1 MSISCMAFKLPSLT
15 SLFKSDIAGVSR
27 ARSFVGVDIGSSAI
41 KIVQLKLEKGVPT
54 LETYGELQLGPY
66 AATDIGK
73 TTHLPPHKMIEA
85 LVDILRESG
94 ATSANAAVAYSYNTS
109 FNETITVPT
118 LDPDKITSMMPIEA
132 HKYVPVSLS
141 KVTLSWVELGVDDEK
156 QETRVLL
163 SAKYN
168 EAVGRYQ
175 SIMQGAALD
184 TSINEIE
191 FFSTVRA
198 TVVPEDAAVAILDM
212 GASAT
217 RLYIV
222 EHGMVNETHSVPVSG
237 AELSRALEKGLS
249 VNFLRAEELK
259 RSSGLAENAEEPN
272 IAKILSQTLSRG
284 MRELHTVLSRYESA
298 NGHQIGKVVLTGGG
312 AQLRGVD
319 AYIRDMFSRPVTLAN
334 PFAKVAYPAFLEDTL
349 VQAGPTFSVAIGVA
363 LAALQNTK

>member
-1 MSISCMAFKLPSLT
+1 MSISHMAFKFSSLAT
-15 SLFKSDIAGVSR
+15 LFKSDLASVAR
-27 ARSFVGVDIGSSAI
+27 PRSFVGVDMGSSAI

-66 AATDIGK
+66 AGSEIGQ

-85 LVDILRESG
+85 LIDILRESG
-94 ATSANAAVAYSYNTS
+94 ATSATAAVAYSYNTS

-141 KVTLSWVELGVDDEK
+141 KVTLSWVELGIDDEK
-156 QETRVLL
+156 EETRVLL

-168 EAVGRYQ
+168 EAVGRYA
-175 SIMQGAALD
+175 SILQGAGLD
-184 TSINEIE
+184 THINEIE
-191 FFSTVRA
+191 FFSTVRS
-198 TVVPEDAAVAILDM
+198 TVVPEDATVAIIDM

-222 EHGMVNETHSVPVSG
+222 EQGMVNETHSVPVSG
-237 AELSRALEKGLS
+237 SELSRALEKGLS
-249 VNFLRAEELK
+249 VNFLRAEEMK
-259 RSSGLAENAEEPN
+259 RASGLVEDAEEPR
-272 IAKILSQTLSRG
+272 IAKILTQTLSRG
-284 MRELHTVLSRYESA
+284 MRELHTVTSRYENT
-298 NGHQIGKVVLTGGG
+298 NGRQVGKVILTGGG
-312 AQLRGVD
+312 AQLRGMD
-319 AYIRDMFSRPVTLAN
+319 AYVRDLFSRPVELGN

-363 LAALQNTK
+363 LAALQDTK